1 MNYVAFAGILAI
13 DDDFIK
19 IQTRNHPELMKW
31 LQEPTERG
39 EFKLFKD
46 PKLHDKK
53 RQTTFCHRVTFG
65 IIKYI
70 YKVIYFYL
78 TPLLVILMSFIGYN
92 YWEY

>member
-1 MNYVAFAGILAI
+1 M
-13 DDDFIK
+13 
-19 IQTRNHPELMKW
+19 
-31 LQEPTERG
+31 
-39 EFKLFKD
+39 FKD

-53 RQTTFCHRVTFG
+53 RQTSFCQRASFG

-92 YWEY
+92 YWEIQTRIDNKDLV